1 MNRTLPPRQHM
12 MWQMISIVA
21 IFDPQQLAGLRE
33 TLHALAV
40 DVGTLCASICFLAS
54 LLLRVIPTPLRIQK
68 RWYRNFYNVL
78 RWLALNNGWKV
89 RR

>member
-1 MNRTLPPRQHM
+1 
-12 MWQMISIVA
+12 MILQLISTIAVLG
-21 IFDPQQLAGLRE
+21 PQPFAGLRE
-33 TLHALAV
+33 ALHALAV
-40 DVGTLCASICFLAS
+40 DVASLCASICFLAS

-68 RWYRNFYNVL
+68 AWYRKLYSIL